1 MQAYFIHED
10 EPLEYIDCRDIFSRL
25 AAQELGCAFTS
36 TPPFCPF
43 GDVYTPHRTPLKY
56 SVLPYWIAFL
66 MAHLSE
72 TVSRLS
78 RDRLSLGGLKVL
90 TPAVLQISQRNFWY
104 AELAAPLLI
113 RCTVSR

>member
-1 MQAYFIHED
+1 
-10 EPLEYIDCRDIFSRL
+10 
-25 AAQELGCAFTS
+25 
-36 TPPFCPF
+36 
-43 GDVYTPHRTPLKY
+43 
-56 SVLPYWIAFL
+56 